1 MDAINPASEQEV
13 VKYLTEHANFFKT
26 HPDLLATMY
35 IPSLHGGGT
44 VSLAERQQLVQRDK
58 IRALETKMAELIQYA
73 KENDAISENVH
84 KFTTQLIRETEFES
98 LLLTITHAMRQDFQ
112 VPYTGIRLWAQAS
125 SIVNKNNRV
134 FNAVDVELNL
144 WAESLA
150 DPYCGLQPGLDF
162 VTWFGENAIPKSF
175 ALIALR
181 NKDKV
186 FGLLALASDDE
197 KRFYPEM
204 GTMYLS
210 RMGELIGGCLQ
221 QHIEL

>member
-1 MDAINPASEQEV
+1 MDIVNPTSEQEV
-13 VKYLTEHANFFKT
+13 VKYLNEHANFFKT
-26 HPDLLATMY
+26 HSDLLATMY

-73 KENDAISENVH
+73 KENDSISENVH
-84 KFTTQLIRETEFES
+84 QFTTQLLSASDFES
-98 LLLTITHAMRQDFQ
+98 LLQTISHAMRQDFQ
-112 VPYTGIRLWAQAS
+112 VPYTGIRLWVQPSNTA
-125 SIVNKNNRV
+125 NNHHKV

-150 DPYCGLQPGLDF
+150 EPYCGQPPGLDF

-181 NKDKV
+181 NKNKV

-204 GTMYLS
+204 GTMYLT
-210 RMGELIGGCLQ
+210 RMGELISACLQ